1 MSLGPSRGLTSMT
14 STPRVVLDS
23 LAFGESP
30 RWHDGR
36 LYVSDWGA
44 GEVLTLDV
52 DGSTT
57 VAARAQAFPL
67 CFDFLPD
74 GRMLLVARMT
84 VLRQEPD
91 GSLVTH
97 TDLGLVWP
105 TGANDIVVD
114 DRGNAYVNTV
124 GFDFP
129 GGDFRPGS
137 VALVRPDGTAE
148 VVADGVAFPNGMA
161 VSPDGATLLVAE
173 SYGNVITGYDIGA
186 DGRLSGRRVWAALG
200 EDNPDGICVDAE
212 GAVWY
217 ADVPHAHCVRVAEG
231 GETLQ
236 TVDLDRGGFACVLGG
251 PERRTLYVVTNQWG
265 PHGPGAGRNS
275 QVVAVEVEVPGAGH
289 P

>member
-1 MSLGPSRGLTSMT
+1 MT
-14 STPRVVLDS
+14 SAPRVVLDS

-44 GEVLTLDV
+44 GEVLALEA

-57 VAARAQAFPL
+57 VAARASSFPL
-67 CFDFLPD
+67 CLDFLPD
-74 GRMLLVARMT
+74 GRMLLVT
-84 VLRQEPD
+84 GTTILRQEAD
-91 GSLVTH
+91 GRLVTH
-97 TDLGLVWP
+97 TDLSGVWS
-105 TGANDIVVD
+105 TGGNDIVID

-129 GGDFRPGS
+129 GGEFRPGN

-148 VVADGVAFPNGMA
+148 VVGEGLAFPNGMA

-173 SYGNVITGYDIGA
+173 SYGNVITGFDIGA

-231 GETLQ
+231 GEVLQ
-236 TVDLDRGGFACVLGG
+236 SVPLDRGGFACALGG
-251 PERRTLYVVTNQWG
+251 PERRTLYVVTNRWG
-265 PHGPGAGRNS
+265 PQGGGEGRHS
-275 QVVAVEVEVPGAGH
+275 QVVALEVEVPGAGH